1 MSLLHITKE
10 IHMTTHHERAV
21 EQLMRRGRVQL
32 RDRENGNLYVSNQ
45 WDGTYKI
52 LEWDDAS
59 DVDDHYEVTRDRGGA
74 LEEIAKWFAS
84 LEKIRAL

>member
-1 MSLLHITKE
+1 
-10 IHMTTHHERAV
+10 MTAHHERAV

-59 DVDDHYEVTRDRGGA
+59 DVDDHYEVTRDRGSA

-84 LEKIRAL
+84 LEQIRAL